1 MLLAYMKAE
10 NLKNRHTVAAKL
22 FWIVPLFSI
31 VIAVIFSGQDSRYY
45 QMNQYNW
52 WYTTFFPMLLLLST
66 AFAGQRERKMKNRAM
81 GALPVDMK
89 RLWSAKIF
97 YSLKTLVIAALSI
110 YFVQEVISR
119 LLLSG
124 GSREISSLAGLMAAV
139 LWIGLSLWQIPLWL
153 FVNQWL
159 GFAAG
164 ILLGMVCNIGLGIL
178 GAPINWWLLNPFSYI
193 SRLMCPVLKIL
204 PNGLPAEPGSQTF
217 FPGVLDAS
225 VIPLGLGISLALF
238 LAVWA
243 LTAGWYAGKGRKGWE
258 S

>member
-1 MLLAYMKAE
+1 
-10 NLKNRHTVAAKL
+10 
-22 FWIVPLFSI
+22 
-31 VIAVIFSGQDSRYY
+31 
-45 QMNQYNW
+45 
-52 WYTTFFPMLLLLST
+52 
-66 AFAGQRERKMKNRAM
+66 
-81 GALPVDMK
+81 
-89 RLWSAKIF
+89 
-97 YSLKTLVIAALSI
+97 
-110 YFVQEVISR
+110 
-119 LLLSG
+119 
-124 GSREISSLAGLMAAV
+124 MAAV

-178 GAPINWWLLNPFSYI
+178 GAPTNWWLLNPFSYI